1 MDDPGTCLCFTQTV
15 ILQFDAHVRLCFMH
29 IKGKNMDAKN
39 LLQQNFSTETTLND
53 AVAPVMVQP
62 IVGSIPHTLMFI

>member
-1 MDDPGTCLCFTQTV
+1 
-15 ILQFDAHVRLCFMH
+15 
-29 IKGKNMDAKN
+29 MDAKN